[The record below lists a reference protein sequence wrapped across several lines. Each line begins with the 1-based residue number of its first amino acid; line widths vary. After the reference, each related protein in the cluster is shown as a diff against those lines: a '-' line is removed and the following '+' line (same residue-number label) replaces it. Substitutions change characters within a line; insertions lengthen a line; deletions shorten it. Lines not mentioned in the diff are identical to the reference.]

1 MMAGVVRCRSNFFAV
16 LAAAVALVVVA
27 GCSGGGGKKSHA
39 AAPTTTTVSGNAPI
53 VLTLG
58 SVGVDSYGPTVKM
71 PSNEQKAAL
80 AAAQAYVDAAMTAP
94 YNTGQLGAKYAS
106 LFNTGVRDSAT
117 KADVGVLTDERI
129 GKVKYTATASP
140 VAVSGLADATG
151 KFVYLAGRFT
161 VKAEIKTQDGPIGIR
176 RDVELTFAPSG
187 KSWTVI
193 AYRAHVTRRSRS
205 GATTTT
211 SVASSGSTTP

>member
-1 MMAGVVRCRSNFFAV
+1 MMLGVVRCQSRLFAV
-16 LAAAVALVVVA
+16 LAATAALVVVA
-27 GCSGGGGKKSHA
+27 GCSGGGGKKSHP

-71 PSNEQKAAL
+71 PSDVQKAAL
-80 AAAQAYVDAAMTAP
+80 AEAQAYVDAAMTAP
-94 YNTGQLGAKYAS
+94 YNTGKLGPKYAS
-106 LFNTGVRDSAT
+106 LFDTGVRGHAT
-117 KADVGVLTDERI
+117 KADVGVLTDVRI
-129 GKVKYTATASP
+129 GKVKYTAKSSP
-140 VAVSGLADATG
+140 VVVSGLADTTG
-151 KFVYLAGRFT
+151 KFVYLAGQFT
-161 VKAEIKTQDGPIGIR
+161 VKADITTKNGPIQIR

-193 AYRAHVTRRSRS
+193 AYRAHVTRKLPS

-211 SVASSGSTTP
+211 SVASSGSTAP